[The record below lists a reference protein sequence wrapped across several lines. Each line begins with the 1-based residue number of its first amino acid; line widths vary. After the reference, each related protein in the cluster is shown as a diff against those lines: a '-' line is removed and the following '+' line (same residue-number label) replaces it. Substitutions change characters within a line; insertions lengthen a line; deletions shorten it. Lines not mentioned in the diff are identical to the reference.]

1 MVGVRGF
8 EPPTPCTPCKC
19 ATRLRHTPNGLHYS
33 GGISLG
39 QAWRSFNLHGA
50 LACISLYKRNELGID
65 TATENFDDAV

>member
-33 GGISLG
+33 GGIGLG
-39 QAWRSFNLHGA
+39 QVPLFIYTNHRKAGMWGLHRFSFE
-50 LACISLYKRNELGID
+50 IMYKHLI
-65 TATENFDDAV
+65 